1 MSCHRDPRMM
11 SDYASRLVRLAK
23 EVEKAERVA
32 KRDPSALTAAA
43 LNEALAA
50 EALLWEEALP
60 ALARQQSPASSLL
73 CARELVDLLLHK
85 ECAGGGG
92 LALVC
97 FGEL

>member
-50 EALLWEEALP
+50 EALLWEEARRAGLDLN
-60 ALARQQSPASSLL
+60 AL
-73 CARELVDLLLHK
+73 DK
-85 ECAGGGG
+85 EVSGAAVS
-92 LALVC
+92 AL
-97 FGEL
+97 G